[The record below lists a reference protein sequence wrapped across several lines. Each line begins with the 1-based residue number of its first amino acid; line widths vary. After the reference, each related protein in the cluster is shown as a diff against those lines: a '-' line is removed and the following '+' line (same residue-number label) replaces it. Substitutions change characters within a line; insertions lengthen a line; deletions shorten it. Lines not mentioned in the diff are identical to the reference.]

1 MEKSY
6 RLAALLFITTF
17 LTFSNSLKSQ
27 QEEIYIKKINSSV
40 TFDGRVDER
49 EWNYLTQVQL
59 VMHRPNFGSEPSEQ
73 SEVYLGYDE
82 RYLWIGARL
91 YMKDP
96 SKIFCTSKRRDEMLY
111 GMDAF
116 GVLLDTYKD
125 NENALAF
132 FTAPSGL
139 RTDFAISNDAAGMR
153 GGGGGGGGG
162 GSFGGGVMNYSWNT
176 FWDVKTTRDDKGWYV
191 EMRIP
196 FSSLRFRNENDLTL
210 MGLSIVRNIGTN
222 NEVDTYPAIE
232 PKYGMMAIYKPS
244 LSKKIVFQGL
254 KPAQPVY
261 LSPYMIGGFTRD
273 YSLNEE
279 ETGYLKTDKPNFNA
293 GFDVKYSIKSNFTID
308 LTANT
313 DFAQVEADEQQV
325 NLTRYS
331 LFFPEKRM
339 FFQERSSLFNFSLGG
354 MADNLFYSR
363 NIGIAHNE
371 MIRIL
376 GGARVTGH
384 IGRWEM
390 GFLNMQT
397 DKFEDI
403 PSENFGVLRV
413 RRQVFNPNSYIGTM
427 VTSRIDLDGNK
438 NIAYGLDG
446 IFKVKGEDYLNLKW
460 AQTWDSQT
468 GNSLSSLSS
477 SFIYANWERRSERGF
492 AYNFSYNYSGLDFNP
507 RAGFMRR
514 GGLKG
519 FNGQLLYG
527 WFPGEKS
534 KIFSM
539 AATVRGEYFTRI
551 EDGKLE
557 NSIIEPGFRF
567 NTKKGYRF
575 DISMEYR
582 TEGVKDDFEIADS
595 IIISSGEYSFIN
607 FQSRFGTPQSKL
619 FSVMGNIDAGQ
630 YYDGYRVTM
639 RPNFNLNLSSS
650 FRLMAGYEFSA
661 IRFPNRD
668 EKNKIDIHLVN
679 ANLMY
684 MLSTKLSAT
693 LMLQYV
699 STRDDFIANFR
710 LRYNPREG
718 NDLYLVIND
727 YQGFDRFGVIPNK
740 PPFFNRTIVVKY
752 THTFI
757 L

>member
-1 MEKSY
+1 MKRS
-6 RLAALLFITTF
+6 RKTLFFIFIALFA
-17 LTFSNSLKSQ
+17 FSNFLKAQ
-27 QEEIYIKKINSSV
+27 DDEILIKKINSAV
-40 TFDGRVDER
+40 TFDGRVDDS
-49 EWNYLTQVQL
+49 EWNYLTQLQL
-59 VMHRPNFGSEPSEQ
+59 VMHRPNFGNEPSEQ
-73 SEVYLGYDE
+73 SEVYIGYDE

-91 YMKDP
+91 FMKDP

-116 GVLLDTYKD
+116 GVLLDTYRD

-139 RTDFAISNDAAGMR
+139 RTDFTISNDAAEMR
-153 GGGGGGGGG
+153 GGGGG
-162 GSFGGGVMNYSWNT
+162 FGGGVMNYSWNT
-176 FWDVKTTRDDKGWYV
+176 FWDVKTSRDDKGWYA

-196 FSSLRFRNENDLTL
+196 FSSLRFKNINNLTR

-244 LSKKIVFQGL
+244 LSKTIVLDGL

-261 LSPYMIGGFTRD
+261 LSPYVIGGFTRD

-279 ETGYLKTDKPNFNA
+279 DTEYLKTDKPNFNT
-293 GFDVKYSIKSNFTID
+293 GFDIKYSIKSNFTID

-363 NIGIAHNE
+363 NIGIAHGE

-376 GGARVTGH
+376 GGARLTGH
-384 IGRWEM
+384 IGKWEM
-390 GFLNMQT
+390 GLLDMQT
-397 DKFEDI
+397 EKFEDV

-413 RRQVFNPNSYIGTM
+413 RRQVFNPNSYIGSM
-427 VTSRIDLDGNK
+427 MTSRIDLNGNK

-468 GNSLSSLSS
+468 GNSLNSINS

-492 AYNFSYNYSGLDFNP
+492 AYNFGYTYSGLDFNP

-514 GGLKG
+514 GGLQG
-519 FNGQLLYG
+519 YNGQLLYG

-539 AATVRGEYFTRI
+539 AATIRGEYYTRI

-557 NSIIEPGFRF
+557 NSIIEPGFRI
-567 NTKKGYRF
+567 NTKKGFRY

-582 TEGVKDDFEIADS
+582 TEGVQDDFEIADN

-607 FQSRFGTPQSKL
+607 FQGRFGTPSSRI
-619 FSVMGNIDAGQ
+619 FSVMGSIDAGQ
-630 YYDGYRVTM
+630 YYDGYRLTI
-639 RPNFNLNLSSS
+639 RPNINFNLSSS
-650 FRLMAGYEFSA
+650 FRLMAGYQYNA
-661 IRFPNRD
+661 IRFPDRS
-668 EKNKIDIHLVN
+668 EHKKLDIHLIN

-693 LMLQYV
+693 LMVQYV
-699 STRDDFIANFR
+699 NTSDDFIANFR

-727 YQGFDRFGVIPNK
+727 YQGFDRYGEIPHK

>member
-1 MEKSY
+1 MSGRNRHLIY
-6 RLAALLFITTF
+6 MFIVMF
-17 LTFSNSLKSQ
+17 ISFFPPMKA
-27 QEEIYIKKINSSV
+27 QEGEIHIKKINSSV
-40 TFDGRVDER
+40 TFDGRVDES
-49 EWNYLTQVQL
+49 EWNYLTRFQL
-59 VMHRPNFGSEPSEQ
+59 VMHRPNFGNEASEQ
-73 SEVYLGYDE
+73 SEVYIGYDE
-82 RYLWIGARL
+82 HYLWIGARL

-116 GVLLDTYKD
+116 GVLLDTYRD
-125 NENALAF
+125 YENALVF

-139 RTDFAISNDAAGMR
+139 RTDFTISNDAAGMR

-162 GSFGGGVMNYSWNT
+162 GFGGGVMNYSWNT
-176 FWDVKTTRDDKGWYV
+176 FWDVKTSRDDKGWYA

-196 FSSLRFRNENDLTL
+196 FSSLRFKNENNFTR
-210 MGLSIVRNIGTN
+210 MGLSIIRNIGTN

-232 PKYGMMAIYKPS
+232 PKYGMMAINKPS
-244 LSKKIVFQGL
+244 LSKTVVFQGL

-261 LSPYMIGGFTRD
+261 FSPYLIGGFTRD

-279 ETGYLKTDKPNFNA
+279 ETEYLKEDKSNFNA
-293 GFDVKYSIKSNFTID
+293 GFDIKYSIKSNFTID

-339 FFQERSSLFNFSLGG
+339 FFQERSSLFSFSLGG
-354 MADNLFYSR
+354 MSDNLFYSR
-363 NIGIAHNE
+363 RIGINGNE

-376 GGARVTGH
+376 GGARMTGH

-390 GFLNMQT
+390 GLLNMQT

-403 PSENFGVLRV
+403 PSENFGVFRV
-413 RRQVFNPNSYIGTM
+413 RRQVFNPNSYVGTIM
-427 VTSRIDLDGNK
+427 TSRIDMDGNK

-446 IFKVKGEDYLNLKW
+446 IFKVKGEDYLNIKW
-460 AQTWDSQT
+460 AQTWDSRT
-468 GNSLSSLSS
+468 GNSLSSINS
-477 SFIYANWERRSERGF
+477 SFIYANWERRSEKG
-492 AYNFSYNYSGLDFNP
+492 FSYNLNYSYAGLDFNP

-514 GGLKG
+514 GGIQG

-534 KIFSM
+534 KIFSL
-539 AATVRGEYFTRI
+539 AANVRGEYYTRL

-557 NSIIEPGFRF
+557 NSIIEPGFRI

-575 DISMEYR
+575 DVSMEYR
-582 TEGVKDDFEIADS
+582 TEGVKNDFEIADS
-595 IIISSGEYSFIN
+595 IIISSGDYSFIN
-607 FQSRFGTPQSKL
+607 FQSRFGTPSSKL
-619 FSVMGNIDAGQ
+619 FSVMGSIDAGQ
-630 YYDGYRVTM
+630 YYDGYRFTV
-639 RPNFNLNLSSS
+639 RPNFNLNFSSS
-650 FRLMAGYEFSA
+650 FRLMAGYEYSA
-661 IRFPNRD
+661 IRFPDRN
-668 EKNKIDIHLVN
+668 ENNKLDIHLVN
-679 ANLMY
+679 ANMVY
-684 MLSTKLSAT
+684 MLSTKLSAA

-710 LRYNPREG
+710 LRFNPREG

-727 YQGFDRFGVIPNK
+727 YQGFDRFGVIPHK
-740 PPFFNRTIVVKY
+740 PPFFNRIIVIKY